1 MRQRGVIDSNASY
14 KAPDG
19 ATALLQL
26 EPAVASTRLM
36 GSILFAYRGFHPRLL
51 AAATSV
57 AESQQ

>member
-1 MRQRGVIDSNASY
+1 MRQRRVIDSNASY
-14 KAPDG
+14 EAPDG

-26 EPAVASTRLM
+26 ETAVASTRLM
-36 GSILFAYRGFHPRLL
+36 RSILFAYRGFHPRLH